1 MPIFELD
8 AGRPVLVQ
16 PMQPAAGAFEAETQ
30 ALVADHLGS
39 LLNEQIFPVV
49 RGQGG
54 PTEPQVLALDAH
66 GQPVV
71 AEVVRVLDGEGLVR
85 ALRHAGAA
93 SRLSTD
99 DLERAYVGGPHAFAD
114 DLRTFRESLP
124 IAVRNAPGQYA
135 GARVVIFCAE
145 VAENVLDAIEFL
157 RQPGRQ
163 LDILQVGVVRGNDGR
178 RLLEVSPLGTHAP
191 ARRPVEP
198 PPMRLV
204 QPQDAF
210 AAVMAYDERRS
221 ENPGRRLLHPEP
233 AFALGTPPLG
243 AQQRVDGDDDT
254 QRAAAT
260 GHRMMTGQNLRVPP
274 APRTDSIPVVA
285 SRADSAPVVADPI
298 PVVAEPPVRVPT
310 AERLLQET
318 IRRDQETAEL
328 AAGPLVAIA
337 NTLGSTTLVW
347 IRERRGERFEALLR
361 ADGMLQLADG
371 QVFDDPDAAATAVS
385 GSSRQIDGWG
395 TWRIGDHGQTLR
407 EAAGRP

>member
-163 LDILQVGVVRGNDGR
+163 LDILQVGVVRGNDGH

-221 ENPGRRLLHPEP
+221 ENPGRRLPRPEP

-243 AQQRVDGDDDT
+243 AQQRVDGHDDT
-254 QRAAAT
+254 QRVAAT

-274 APRTDSIPVVA
+274 APRTDS
-285 SRADSAPVVADPI
+285 I

-337 NTLGSTTLVW
+337 NALGSTTLVW

-361 ADGMLQLADG
+361 ADGTLQLADG